1 MVEKE
6 KILDMRDG
14 NVEYEVKWKG
24 YKKPTWEPVQNL
36 GNAQREIDLFENVV
50 ESFRKF
56 QKVSESF
63 RKFQKVSESSESFRK
78 FQKVSESF
86 RKLRE
91 SHETVMRQS

>member
-24 YKKPTWEPVQNL
+24 YNKPTWEPVQNL

-50 ESFRKF
+50 ESYKKF
-56 QKVSESF
+56 HLIQYKIFHFKKGDHKRINV
-63 RKFQKVSESSESFRK
+63 QYN
-78 FQKVSESF
+78 Q
-86 RKLRE
+86 
-91 SHETVMRQS
+91 